1 MRLVLLFMFNLIYA
15 ASFFSCTIFL
25 SCAADSDYHSLNHTL
40 IFAPSN
46 MTRSLQCVQIEIIDD
61 SLAEDWEMF
70 TVLLSTNSSTVN
82 LTRHEF
88 DVFIQP
94 NINGT

>member
-1 MRLVLLFMFNLIYA
+1 MSV
-15 ASFFSCTIFL
+15 SFLAPFSLL

-46 MTRSLQCVQIEIIDD
+46 MTRSQQCVQIEIIDD

-70 TVLLSTNSSTVN
+70 TVLLSTNSSAVN

-88 DVFIQP
+88 NVFIQP